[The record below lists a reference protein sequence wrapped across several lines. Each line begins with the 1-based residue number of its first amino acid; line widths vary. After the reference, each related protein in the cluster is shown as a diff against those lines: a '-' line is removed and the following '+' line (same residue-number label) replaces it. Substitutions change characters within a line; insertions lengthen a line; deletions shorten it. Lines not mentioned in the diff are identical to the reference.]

1 MIHSALGSIQPCQPC
16 LLCQVCAAA
25 IAQPICGGCH
35 RDLPWC
41 RDTRWVQDLAVQI
54 AFDYAWPMDRLIH
67 LYKYQDRLD
76 LMAVLQFG
84 LTQLQRPDVDALLAV
99 PLSDARLRERGFNQS
114 HELAKRLGQAWQIPV
129 WTGIT
134 RLDGLRQKGLSR
146 SERLQNVANVFS
158 LEGKSNRS
166 LPTRVA
172 LIDDVLT
179 TGSTLLSLTQF
190 LKQHGVQQVEAMVI
204 ASRQI
209 K

>member
-1 MIHSALGSIQPCQPC
+1 MTHSALGSFQLCQPC
-16 LLCQVCAAA
+16 LLCQVSSAASK
-25 IAQPICGGCH
+25 QPICDGCH
-35 RDLPWC
+35 RDLPWR

-99 PLSDARLRERGFNQS
+99 PLSDTRLRERGFNQS
-114 HELAKRLGQAWQIPV
+114 HELAKRLAQTWKIPV
-129 WTGIT
+129 WAGIT

-146 SERLQNVANVFS
+146 SERLQNVANVFG
-158 LEGKSNRS
+158 LEGRGGQP
-166 LPTRVA
+166 LPARVA

-204 ASRQI
+204 ASRQT